1 VSPAASSGHVLVAR
15 DIRKAYRGVVALDGV
30 SIELPAGSITG
41 LIGPNGS
48 GKSTLFDCICGFQA
62 KDAGTVALDGRDL
75 RGLSPQRIARLGLR
89 RTFQQLR
96 VFPELTLR
104 QNLLTAAQAAP
115 GFSYLSELLRTPAV
129 RRHEREMAQRADA
142 MLEEIRLTR
151 LAGALAGGL
160 SYGQKK
166 LLELGMALMNE
177 PKLLLLDE
185 PMAGVNPT
193 LVEGLKEEL
202 LRVNRRGIALLIVE
216 HNLKLVFEISQSIYV
231 LEQGRVLVR
240 GTPAEVASDDRVIEA
255 YLGRR
260 GPAAG
265 GEGARL
271 D

>member
-1 VSPAASSGHVLVAR
+1 MNPVLKASG
-15 DIRKAYRGVVALDGV
+15 ICKAYRGVVALDGV

-62 KDAGTVALDGRDL
+62 RDAGSVMLDGQDL
-75 RGLSPQRIARLGLR
+75 AGLPPQRIARMGLR

-129 RRHEREMAQRADA
+129 RAHERQMMERADA
-142 MLEEIRLTR
+142 MLEEIQLTR
-151 LAGALAGGL
+151 LAGALAGSL

-193 LVEGLKEEL
+193 LVEGLKEAL
-202 LRVNRRGIALLIVE
+202 LQVNRRGIALLIVE
-216 HNLKLVFEISQSIYV
+216 HNLKLMFEIAQRIYV
-231 LEQGRVLVR
+231 LEQGRLLVQ
-240 GTPAEVASDDRVIEA
+240 GTPEEVARDERVIEA

-260 GPAAG
+260 DPVT
-265 GEGARL
+265 GEQGAPL

>member
-1 VSPAASSGHVLVAR
+1 MSAVLRA
-15 DIRKAYRGVVALDGV
+15 DGIRKAYRGVVALDGV
-30 SIELPAGSITG
+30 SIELPRGSITG

-62 KDAGTVALDGRDL
+62 RDAGSVMLDGHDL
-75 RGLSPQRIARLGLR
+75 AGLPPQRIARMGLR

-96 VFPELTLR
+96 VFPELTLK

-129 RRHEREMAQRADA
+129 RMHERQMKERADE
-142 MLEEIRLTR
+142 MLEEIQLTR
-151 LAGALAGGL
+151 LADAPAGGL

-177 PKLLLLDE
+177 PKLLMLDE

-193 LVEGLKEEL
+193 LVEGLKETL

-216 HNLKLVFEISQSIYV
+216 HNLKLVFEISQRIYV
-231 LEQGRVLVR
+231 LEQGRLLVE
-240 GTPAEVASDDRVIEA
+240 GTPSQVAQDDRVIEA

-260 GPAAG
+260 DPVTGKQ
-265 GEGARL
+265 GEQL

>member
-1 VSPAASSGHVLVAR
+1 MSTVLKASE
-15 DIRKAYRGVVALDGV
+15 IRKAYRGVIALDGV

-48 GKSTLFDCICGFQA
+48 GKSTLFDCLCGFQTR
-62 KDAGTVALDGRDL
+62 DAGSVVFDGRDL
-75 RGLSPQRIARLGLR
+75 AGLPPQRIARMGLR

-129 RRHEREMAQRADA
+129 RAHERQMTERAEA
-142 MLEEIRLTR
+142 MLDEIQLSR
-151 LAGALAGGL
+151 LATALAGGL

-166 LLELGMALMNE
+166 LLELGMALMSD

-193 LVEGLKEEL
+193 LVEGLKEAL
-202 LRVNRRGIALLIVE
+202 LRVNRRGVALLVVE
-216 HNLKLVFEISQSIYV
+216 HNLKLVFEISQRIYV
-231 LEQGRVLVR
+231 LEQGRLLVH
-240 GTPAEVASDDRVIEA
+240 GTPQEVARDDRVIEA

-260 GPAAG
+260 DPVT
-265 GEGARL
+265 GEGGARL